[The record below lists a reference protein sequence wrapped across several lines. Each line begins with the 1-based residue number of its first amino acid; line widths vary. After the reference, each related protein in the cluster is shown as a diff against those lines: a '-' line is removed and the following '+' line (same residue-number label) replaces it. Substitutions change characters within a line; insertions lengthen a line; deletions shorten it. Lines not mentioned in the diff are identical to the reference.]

1 MPLAWAAKI
10 NIMSISSSPVQAVSL
25 SPINIRGVEA
35 ETHHLET
42 LRVERNRVFLVF
54 FSYEIEKNLAV
65 C

>member
-1 MPLAWAAKI
+1 
-10 NIMSISSSPVQAVSL
+10 MSISPSPVQTVSL

-35 ETHHLET
+35 ETNHLET